1 MRKIMNIF
9 LLVGLVLLLAS
20 CQNTNTSSTNKDKS
34 LNVILSDISDKYDV
48 INYGS
53 DSKEINIDVKD
64 TEKASE
70 VKKDIE
76 NQLQENGLDHYKVNV
91 HERNIEQVKKEN
103 QWFKLENK
111 ALTNLQ
117 ENKEYRNVTTKKT
130 EVKLNKPVVIALS
143 TPVST
148 SDDSAKTYAKGI
160 EQNINKF
167 LQSQHVKDPYKIV
180 IYDKD
185 DNIINT

>member
-20 CQNTNTSSTNKDKS
+20 CQSTDTTTTKKDKS
-34 LNVILSDISDKYDV
+34 LDVILSDISDKYDV

-53 DSKEINIDVKD
+53 DSKEININVED
-64 TEKASE
+64 TEKVSK

-76 NQLQENGLDHYKVNV
+76 NQLKDNGLEHYKVNV
-91 HERNIEQVKKEN
+91 HKKNVEQVKKED

-130 EVKLNKPVVIALS
+130 EVTLDKPVVIAFS

-148 SDDSAKTYAKGI
+148 SDDNVKTYAKGI
-160 EQNINKF
+160 EQNIDKF
-167 LQSQHVKDPYKIV
+167 LQSQHVKDSYKIV

-185 DNIINT
+185 DNIINM